1 MYRVDKPT
9 LFLSGSISV
18 PLWWQIAYSDLL
30 SIGLVTVSGQVEDSG
45 MDEEDMRYRVSAV
58 VTSTLQ
64 IVVQARSVEE
74 AEAFSDAIDFDK
86 WSLVS
91 SEYVTVDVA
100 KNFFERKQKIEQDTE
115 VTPSNEGPILKI
127 VN

>member
-1 MYRVDKPT
+1 
-9 LFLSGSISV
+9 
-18 PLWWQIAYSDLL
+18 
-30 SIGLVTVSGQVEDSG
+30 
-45 MDEEDMRYRVSAV
+45 MDEEEMRYRVSAV

-74 AEAFSDAIDFDK
+74 AETFADAIDFEK
-86 WSLVS
+86 WSLIK

-100 KNFFERKQKIEQDTE
+100 KDYFLRKVKVEQDLEILPDIDQPT
-115 VTPSNEGPILKI
+115 LKI

>member
-1 MYRVDKPT
+1 
-9 LFLSGSISV
+9 
-18 PLWWQIAYSDLL
+18 
-30 SIGLVTVSGQVEDSG
+30 
-45 MDEEDMRYRVSAV
+45 MDEDMRYRVSAV

-74 AEAFSDAIDFDK
+74 AETFSDAIDFDK

-100 KNFFERKQKIEQDTE
+100 KDFFERKLKVEQDTE
-115 VTPSNEGPILKI
+115 LLPTTDGAYLKI
-127 VN
+127 VKG

>member
-1 MYRVDKPT
+1 
-9 LFLSGSISV
+9 
-18 PLWWQIAYSDLL
+18 
-30 SIGLVTVSGQVEDSG
+30 
-45 MDEEDMRYRVSAV
+45 MDEVEMRYRVTAV

-100 KNFFERKQKIEQDTE
+100 KDFFERKQKVEQDTE
-115 VTPSNEGPILKI
+115 VTPSTEGAYLKI
-127 VN
+127 VKG

>member
-1 MYRVDKPT
+1 
-9 LFLSGSISV
+9 
-18 PLWWQIAYSDLL
+18 
-30 SIGLVTVSGQVEDSG
+30 
-45 MDEEDMRYRVSAV
+45 MDEEDRRYRVSAV

-100 KNFFERKQKIEQDTE
+100 KDFFERKQKVEQDTE
-115 VTPSNEGPILKI
+115 VTPSNEGPTLRI
-127 VN
+127 VKG

>member
-1 MYRVDKPT
+1 
-9 LFLSGSISV
+9 
-18 PLWWQIAYSDLL
+18 
-30 SIGLVTVSGQVEDSG
+30 

-86 WSLVS
+86 WSLVN
-91 SEYVTVDVA
+91 SEYVTADVA
-100 KNFFERKQKIEQDTE
+100 KDFFERKQKVEQDNE
-115 VTPSNEGPILKI
+115 VTPSNHGPTLKI
-127 VN
+127 VKG

>member
-1 MYRVDKPT
+1 MN
-9 LFLSGSISV
+9 
-18 PLWWQIAYSDLL
+18 
-30 SIGLVTVSGQVEDSG
+30 
-45 MDEEDMRYRVSAV
+45 EEEMRYRVSAV

-100 KNFFERKQKIEQDTE
+100 KDFFEIKQKVQQDIDISSDIT
-115 VTPSNEGPILKI
+115 SRPILKI
-127 VN
+127 IKG

>member
-1 MYRVDKPT
+1 
-9 LFLSGSISV
+9 
-18 PLWWQIAYSDLL
+18 
-30 SIGLVTVSGQVEDSG
+30 
-45 MDEEDMRYRVSAV
+45 MRYRVSAV

-86 WSLVS
+86 WFLVS

-100 KNFFERKQKIEQDTE
+100 KDFFERKQKVEQDTE
-115 VTPSNEGPILKI
+115 VTPRNEGPTLKI
-127 VN
+127 VKG